1 MRFLGYFFSM
11 YICIF
16 PVTPVTWLQIKL
28 SKASERN
35 RLGYTGYI
43 PPQKLFWWR
52 LRGEKLGLH

>member
-1 MRFLGYFFSM
+1 M